1 MQSKGSFFH
10 EEQYT
15 SDYAFTQ
22 RNTLKEKVL
31 GELFI
36 HIILADNAFN
46 TAAP

>member
-1 MQSKGSFFH
+1 MQSKGSFFY

-22 RNTLKEKVL
+22 RNTVKEKVL

-36 HIILADNAFN
+36 HIILADNVCN
-46 TAAP
+46 TEAP